1 MNFYSIFA
9 SLFALTIAITFHE
22 AAHGAMALLFGD
34 DTAKRANRLTFNPI
48 PHIDPLGTLIL
59 PAIMFFS
66 GAPFLF
72 GWAKPV
78 PVNFDRLKPKRIGY
92 IAVAFAGP
100 AINLLIAWASA
111 MLLHINGTANT
122 LGNDILVISIKIN
135 IFLAAFNLL
144 PILPLD
150 GGRMI
155 QGILPKK
162 LAYEFGKLERFGFLI
177 LMLMFLA
184 PQALKYLGID
194 FHPLA
199 MALTPISNFLTNSVL
214 ALSGLR

>member
-1 MNFYSIFA
+1 MSFYSIFA
-9 SLFALTIAITFHE
+9 SIFALTIAITFHE

-59 PAIMFFS
+59 PSLMFFS
-66 GAPFLF
+66 GSPFLF

-78 PVNFDRLKPKRIGY
+78 PVNFDRLAPRRVGY

-111 MLLHINGTANT
+111 MLLRVNEGGNT
-122 LGNDILVISIKIN
+122 LGNDILLISIKIN

-150 GGRMI
+150 GGRI
-155 QGILPKK
+155 LQGLMPKK

-177 LMLMFLA
+177 IMLLVLV
-184 PQALKYLGID
+184 PHALQYLGIN
-194 FHPLA
+194 FQPLSLILSPLSKL
-199 MALTPISNFLTNSVL
+199 LTSFVL
-214 ALSGLR
+214 RLSGH